1 MRHLAILTSGGDS
14 PGMNNAI
21 RAAVL
26 SALSSGIR
34 CTGVKHG
41 YDGLIRNELIP
52 LTSSDVEWI
61 SNRGGTILKT
71 ARSAEFPTD
80 SGMDTAALHLHQ
92 AGVDALLVI
101 GGDGSFR
108 GLNAFSARHPFRVAG
123 IPGTIDND
131 LSGTDFTLGFDTAV
145 NTAVQCMD
153 KILDTAESHDRLF
166 FVEVMGRDAGHIAL
180 HAGLAAGAH
189 SILIPE
195 DRGDIERLF
204 EALQNNRRRTPFL
217 VVVSEAEKE
226 DNAFGLAEKV
236 RTRFPELDVRVTVL
250 GHLQR
255 GGSPSYADRL
265 LGTRMGSAAVQAL
278 QAGRSGFMCGIQNG
292 VIAEVPLQ
300 YCVKSQTPP
309 ARDLLQLSAMKWH
322 K

>member
-1 MRHLAILTSGGDS
+1 
-14 PGMNNAI
+14 
-21 RAAVL
+21 
-26 SALSSGIR
+26 
-34 CTGVKHG
+34 
-41 YDGLIRNELIP
+41 
-52 LTSSDVEWI
+52 
-61 SNRGGTILKT
+61 
-71 ARSAEFPTD
+71 
-80 SGMDTAALHLHQ
+80 MDTAALHLHQ

-204 EALQNNRRRTPFL
+204 EALQNSRRRTPFL

-322 K
+322 E